1 MMVETYLDSPSSHS
15 TEKTNT
21 EMTSNCG
28 KMPFKGD
35 NLLFTRAFM
44 SSFFAVVQ
52 SVILP
57 AAGKKNTPE
66 VRPFT
71 LTTKTKITC
80 GMILFSV

>member
-1 MMVETYLDSPSSHS
+1 MVETYLDSPSSHS

-44 SSFFAVVQ
+44 SSFLQ
-52 SVILP
+52 
-57 AAGKKNTPE
+57 
-66 VRPFT
+66 
-71 LTTKTKITC
+71 
-80 GMILFSV
+80 LFSQLFCQQLEKKTPQKSARLRWQLKPK